1 MRWVV
6 YIFLFVLF
14 STLSVGCVNNQK
26 SLAAKDNTEN
36 MEQLSVNISGMY
48 SGNLPCVDCEAIATL
63 LELNQDNSYIL
74 RYIYEGKSDDQFI
87 KEGKWSVRKN
97 MLHLEG
103 VDYQYKITADFLTQ
117 LDLSG
122 NEIKGDLAEK
132 YQLARVK

>member
-1 MRWVV
+1 
-6 YIFLFVLF
+6 
-14 STLSVGCVNNQK
+14 
-26 SLAAKDNTEN
+26 

-103 VDYQYKITADFLTQ
+103 VDYQYKITANFLTQ